1 MNEWVSPPWAH
12 QDTTGW
18 RLSLHIGGRWVLPP
32 LHHRLAP
39 YCPLVGQTNK
49 CRTTVFF
56 YFNYFVSLIRPFIFQ
71 CSLFHIS
78 IKKCNQ
84 KAMEAC
90 FFFFFF
96 KNNYQYLNVLYQQIE
111 SQGLEEPLLVLEAYD
126 CKSSVESIR

>member
-12 QDTTGW
+12 QDTSGW
-18 RLSLHIGGRWVLPP
+18 RLSLHIGGRWVLSP

-39 YCPLVGQTNK
+39 YCPLVGQTNNAGQL
-49 CRTTVFF
+49 
-56 YFNYFVSLIRPFIFQ
+56 YFSILIILFPFLDHFQ

-90 FFFFFF
+90 FFFFF
-96 KNNYQYLNVLYQQIE
+96 LRIIT
-111 SQGLEEPLLVLEAYD
+111 ST
-126 CKSSVESIR
+126 